1 MDYKKRIITITDI
14 YNKSHTGTYSPG
26 RLGDLNIPEGIH
38 KYEIMNNVCGI
49 DKPSLKRFAP
59 IDFAGT
65 FLTEDNIIDDNDE
78 SMVIE
83 KIAIG

>member
-1 MDYKKRIITITDI
+1 MENKKTITITDI
-14 YNKSHTGTYSPG
+14 FNKDHVGTYSPG
-26 RLGDLNIPEGIH
+26 RLKESQIPKGLH
-38 KYEIMNNVCGI
+38 KYEITNNVCGI

-78 SMVIE
+78 SITIE
-83 KIAIG
+83 RIALG

>member
-1 MDYKKRIITITDI
+1 MENKKTITITDI
-14 YNKSHTGTYSPG
+14 YNKNHIGTYNPK
-26 RLGDLNIPEGIH
+26 RLKDCQIPDGLH
-38 KYEIMNNVCGI
+38 KYEIMNDTCVI
-49 DKPSLKRFAP
+49 VKPSLKRFVP